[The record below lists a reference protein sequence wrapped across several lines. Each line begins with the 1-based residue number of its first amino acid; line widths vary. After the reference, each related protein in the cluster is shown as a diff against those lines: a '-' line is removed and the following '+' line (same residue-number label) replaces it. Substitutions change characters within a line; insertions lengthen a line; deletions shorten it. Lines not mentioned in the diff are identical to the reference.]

1 MQHVDSPVGT
11 GARLE
16 VRGVSKAFG
25 GVVALD
31 SADFAVEPGQIGGLI
46 GPNGSGK
53 TTLLNAISGMITADA
68 GEAVLDGEPLP
79 PGRPADVAARGVA
92 RTFQHI
98 RLLPQLSVRENVR
111 LGGLHGRLRR
121 PLGTARLWAATR
133 GERRALVRRADECLD
148 IAGVSSRARETSP
161 SVLAYGM
168 QRRVEIARAVCAGPT
183 LLMLDEPAAGM
194 NDDETAALGGM
205 VQELSRA
212 HGTTVVL
219 VDHNLDLVFGFV
231 DALTAFDRGRRI
243 AYGEPAA
250 VRRDPAVIESYLGT
264 ETE

>member
-1 MQHVDSPVGT
+1 MTAVDSPAAT

-25 GVVALD
+25 GVVALN
-31 SADFAVEPGQIGGLI
+31 AAELTVEPGEIGGLI

-53 TTLLNAISGMITADA
+53 TTLINAISGMIDPDA
-68 GEAVLDGEPLP
+68 GETLLDGEPLP
-79 PGRPADVAARGVA
+79 VGRPADVAARGVA

-121 PLGTARLWAATR
+121 PLGMARMWAAGR
-133 GERRALVRRADECLD
+133 GERRALIKRADECLD
-148 IAGVSSRARETSP
+148 FAGVPARSRDMSP
-161 SVLAYGM
+161 SVLAYGV
-168 QRRVEIARAVCAGPT
+168 QRRVEIARAICSGPR

-194 NDDETAALGGM
+194 NDDETAALGAM
-205 VQELSRA
+205 VRDLARRF
-212 HGTTVVL
+212 GTTVVL

-231 DALTAFDRGRRI
+231 DTLTAFDRGRRI
-243 AYGEPAA
+243 AHGEPAA
-250 VRRDPAVIESYLGT
+250 VRRDRGVIESYLGA
-264 ETE
+264 E